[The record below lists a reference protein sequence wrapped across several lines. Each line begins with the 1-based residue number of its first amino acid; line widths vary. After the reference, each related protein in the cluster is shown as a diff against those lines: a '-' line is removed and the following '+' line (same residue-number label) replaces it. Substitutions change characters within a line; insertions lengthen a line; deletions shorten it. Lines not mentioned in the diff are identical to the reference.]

1 MKFKSSER
9 GQALIIIALAAVGL
23 FAFAGL
29 AIDGSRNYSQKRHAQ
44 NAADTAAYAAALA
57 YTRQINTATNITTV
71 INTAAQDRAASN
83 GFNNDGTTNTV
94 DVLTTDIAVNTG
106 VCPPDAIG
114 KEITVTIVSTIETS
128 LSRVI
133 GRDTLTSAV
142 TATSR
147 GCGFTIIDPF
157 GGAAVAGLN
166 SSTTDCA
173 YDSGNSNAAHWTL
186 KNGGIFSNGCAY
198 SKNGN
203 SVTLD
208 PGECVAT
215 VSSASNF
222 TCSQPNQ
229 TSMHLDTSDILDLMP
244 PDPCDGDPGD
254 VGITPTANQTTF
266 SNGVY
271 CISDLDTLDSEDI
284 TLNNATLYVTDD
296 DFSLK
301 FAGGGGFNGTATTG
315 GTYTGSDTYA
325 GYYMIIA
332 YDPTPCP
339 AFNTQNGQTMVLRGN
354 STGTFSGTIL
364 APTACIDVRGNGE
377 SNGISTQ
384 IIAWNVTS
392 NGNAEVYINYTP
404 NPDLLEPYDPTIS
417 LIK

>member
-1 MKFKSSER
+1 MKFKSNEK

-23 FAFAGL
+23 FAFAAL
-29 AIDGSRNYSQKRHAQ
+29 AIDGSRNFSQKRHAQ

-57 YTRQINTATNITTV
+57 YTRQLNTAPNITAA
-71 INTAAQDRAASN
+71 IKTAAEDRATSN
-83 GFNNDGTTNTV
+83 GFTNDASNVVEVTTA
-94 DVLTTDIAVNTG
+94 DITANTG
-106 VCPPDAIG
+106 ICPPDAIG
-114 KEITVTIVSTIETS
+114 KEITVKIVTTIDTTFG
-128 LSRVI
+128 RVI

-142 TATSR
+142 TATAR

-173 YDSGNSNAAHWTL
+173 YDSGQSNAAHWTL

-198 SKNGN
+198 SKNGG

-229 TSMHLDTSDILDLMP
+229 TSMHLNTADILDLMP

-254 VGITPTANQTTF
+254 VGITPSANQTTF
-266 SNGVY
+266 TNGVY
-271 CISDLDTLDSEDI
+271 CISDLDTLDKKDI
-284 TLNNATLYVTDD
+284 FLDNATLYVTDD
-296 DFSLK
+296 DFSLR

-325 GYYMIIA
+325 GYYMIVA

-354 STGTFSGTIL
+354 SGGTFSGTIL

-377 SNGISTQ
+377 PNGISTQ

-392 NGNAEVYINYTP
+392 NGNAEVYINYNP
-404 NPDLLEPYDPTIS
+404 NPDLLKPLDPTIS